1 VTIAVCTVLGSLATY
16 LVVRAGIGLVTGRT
30 VAVLGKLR
38 SRREIPLSGD
48 PARWF
53 SISELV
59 FALGL
64 LLVAVAF
71 ATVEEE
77 AALLRLKPGLAVMLL
92 GLVGM
97 LWIVWPVL

>member
-1 VTIAVCTVLGSLATY
+1 MTIAVSAGLGSLATY
-16 LVVRAGIGLVTGRT
+16 LMVYAVSGLVTGRT
-30 VAVLGKLR
+30 VAMMGKLR

-71 ATVEEE
+71 ATAEEE

-97 LWIVWPVL
+97 LWIVWPIL

>member
-1 VTIAVCTVLGSLATY
+1 
-16 LVVRAGIGLVTGRT
+16 
-30 VAVLGKLR
+30 
-38 SRREIPLSGD
+38 LSGD
-48 PARWF
+48 PARCF

-71 ATVEEE
+71 ATAEEE
-77 AALLRLKPGLAVMLL
+77 AALLRLKPGLAVVLL

-97 LWIVWPVL
+97 LWTVWPVL